1 MKKIL
6 IILCLLI
13 FATPVFAEKI
23 SGSIYTDVRKDAPY
37 YDALTELYQKG
48 IMIGYVDGTF
58 KPNQP
63 VKRCEYS
70 ETVVKAL
77 GLDKKMV
84 EQGVEFYDL
93 PEENPYYDAMQIAL
107 YYDFL
112 PLADNSKYIYPNGT
126 IIRKYAIFPI
136 VNYLSDKII
145 TIDQAKN
152 ILGKYKDRGTLKNA
166 DLIEFAKADVMGLLP
181 VVGNDVKINATKPL
195 TRAELAI
202 MAYNI
207 SAQEYNMYNK
217 KIEHYGAKKKAIGS
231 RLKQAYVKG
240 DYAIIPVQTEIPV
253 QMTTKADSQK
263 SQVDDI
269 QKAVVPWNLVT
280 KERYLLIKAGS
291 KVELQ
296 VKDVQKRK
304 FLRRNGEL
312 RVESTKISTPFKQ
325 TAAFPAVLVVN
336 DKIGL
341 GNKIFKF
348 KRIKTTKSEK
358 SYLKLLQDVKIDLT
372 SGLFVNEK
380 L

>member
-1 MKKIL
+1 MKKFLTIL
-6 IILCLLI
+6 ALII
-13 FATPVFAEKI
+13 FATPVFAD
-23 SGSIYTDVRKDAPY
+23 GSIYTDIKKGSEY
-37 YDALTELYQKG
+37 SEILYELHQKG
-48 IMIGYVDGTF
+48 VMIGYPDGTF
-58 KPNQP
+58 KPNQYA
-63 VKRCEYS
+63 KRKEYS

-84 EQGVEFYDL
+84 VSGVEFYDL
-93 PEENPYYDAMQIAL
+93 PLQNPYYDAMQIAL
-107 YYDFL
+107 YYDFIRVS
-112 PLADNSKYIYPNGT
+112 DNAKYIFPNGT

-136 VNYLSDKII
+136 VDYLSDKDI

-152 ILGKYKDRGTLKNA
+152 ILGKYKDRGTLKND
-166 DLIEFAKADVMGLLP
+166 DLIEFAKAEIMGLVP
-181 VVGNDVKINATKPL
+181 VVGNEVKINAAKPI
-195 TRAELAI
+195 TRIELAL

-207 SAQEYNMYNK
+207 SNQEYNVYNK
-217 KIEHYGAKKKAIGS
+217 KIEHYGTKKKAIGS
-231 RLKQAYVKG
+231 KIKQSYVQG
-240 DYAIIPVQTEIPV
+240 DYGIIPVQTEIPV
-253 QMTTKADSQK
+253 QMLTKADSQK
-263 SQVDDI
+263 SQVDDV

-291 KVELQ
+291 KIDLQ

-312 RVESTKISTPFKQ
+312 RVESTKISTPFAQ
-325 TAAFPAVLVVN
+325 TSAFPAVLIVD

>member
-1 MKKIL
+1 MKKFLTIL
-6 IILCLLI
+6 ALII
-13 FATPVFAEKI
+13 FATPVFAD
-23 SGSIYTDVRKDAPY
+23 GSIYTDIKKGSEY
-37 YDALTELYQKG
+37 SEILYELHQKG
-48 IMIGYVDGTF
+48 VMIGYPDGTF
-58 KPNQP
+58 KPNQYA
-63 VKRCEYS
+63 KRKEYS

-84 EQGVEFYDL
+84 VSGVEFYDL
-93 PEENPYYDAMQIAL
+93 PLQNPYYDAMQIAL
-107 YYDFL
+107 YYDFIRVS
-112 PLADNSKYIYPNGT
+112 DNAKYIFPNGT

-136 VNYLSDKII
+136 VDYLSDKDI

-152 ILGKYKDRGTLKNA
+152 ILGKYKDRGTLKND
-166 DLIEFAKADVMGLLP
+166 DLIEFAKAEVMGLVP
-181 VVGNDVKINATKPL
+181 VVGNEVKINATKPI
-195 TRAELAI
+195 TRIELAL

-207 SAQEYNMYNK
+207 SNQEYNVYNK
-217 KIEHYGAKKKAIGS
+217 KIEHYGTKKKAIGS
-231 RLKQAYVKG
+231 KIKQSYVQG
-240 DYAIIPVQTEIPV
+240 DYGIIPVQTEIPV

-263 SQVDDI
+263 SQVDDV

-291 KVELQ
+291 KIDLQ

-312 RVESTKISTPFKQ
+312 RVESTKISTPFGQ
-325 TAAFPAVLVVN
+325 TSAFPAVLIVD

>member
-1 MKKIL
+1 MKKFLTIL
-6 IILCLLI
+6 ALII
-13 FATPVFAEKI
+13 FATPVFAD
-23 SGSIYTDVRKDAPY
+23 GSIYTDIKKGSEY
-37 YDALTELYQKG
+37 SEILYELHQKG
-48 IMIGYVDGTF
+48 VMIGYPDGTF
-58 KPNQP
+58 KPNQYA
-63 VKRCEYS
+63 KRKEYS

-84 EQGVEFYDL
+84 VSGVEFYDL
-93 PEENPYYDAMQIAL
+93 PLQNPYYDAMQIAL
-107 YYDFL
+107 YYDFIRVS
-112 PLADNSKYIYPNGT
+112 DNAKYIFPNGT

-136 VNYLSDKII
+136 VDYLSDKDI

-152 ILGKYKDRGTLKNA
+152 ILGKYKDRGTLKND
-166 DLIEFAKADVMGLLP
+166 DLIEFAKAEVMGLVP
-181 VVGNDVKINATKPL
+181 VVGNEVKINATKPI
-195 TRAELAI
+195 TRIELAL

-207 SAQEYNMYNK
+207 SNQEYNVYNK
-217 KIEHYGAKKKAIGS
+217 KIEHYGTKKKAIGS
-231 RLKQAYVKG
+231 KIKQSYVQG
-240 DYAIIPVQTEIPV
+240 DYGIIPVQTEIPV

-263 SQVDDI
+263 SQVDDV

-291 KVELQ
+291 KIDLQ

-312 RVESTKISTPFKQ
+312 RVESTKISTPFGQ
-325 TAAFPAVLVVN
+325 TAVFPAVLIVD

>member
-1 MKKIL
+1 MKKFLTIL
-6 IILCLLI
+6 ALII
-13 FATPVFAEKI
+13 FATPVFAD
-23 SGSIYTDVRKDAPY
+23 GSIYTDIKKGSEY
-37 YDALTELYQKG
+37 SEILYELHQKG
-48 IMIGYVDGTF
+48 VMIGYPDGTF
-58 KPNQP
+58 KPNQYA
-63 VKRCEYS
+63 KRKEYS

-84 EQGVEFYDL
+84 VSGVEFYDL
-93 PEENPYYDAMQIAL
+93 PLQNPYYDAMQIAL
-107 YYDFL
+107 YYDFIRVS
-112 PLADNSKYIYPNGT
+112 DNAKYIFPNGT

-136 VNYLSDKII
+136 VDYLSDKDI

-152 ILGKYKDRGTLKNA
+152 ILGKYKDRGTLKND
-166 DLIEFAKADVMGLLP
+166 DLIEFAKAEVMGLVP
-181 VVGNDVKINATKPL
+181 VVGNEVKINAVKPI
-195 TRAELAI
+195 TRIELAL

-207 SAQEYNMYNK
+207 SNQEYNVYNK
-217 KIEHYGAKKKAIGS
+217 KIEHYGTKKKAIGS
-231 RLKQAYVKG
+231 KIKQSYVQG
-240 DYAIIPVQTEIPV
+240 DYGIIPVQTEIPV

-263 SQVDDI
+263 SQVDDV

-291 KVELQ
+291 KIDLQ

-312 RVESTKISTPFKQ
+312 RVESTKISTPFGQ
-325 TAAFPAVLVVN
+325 TSAFPAVLIVD

>member
-1 MKKIL
+1 MKKFLTIL
-6 IILCLLI
+6 ALII
-13 FATPVFAEKI
+13 FATPVFAD
-23 SGSIYTDVRKDAPY
+23 GSIYTDIKKSSEY
-37 YDALTELYQKG
+37 SEILYELHQKG
-48 IMIGYVDGTF
+48 VMIGYPDGTF
-58 KPNQP
+58 KPNQYA
-63 VKRCEYS
+63 KRKEYS

-84 EQGVEFYDL
+84 VSGVEFYDL
-93 PEENPYYDAMQIAL
+93 PLQNSYYDAMQIAL
-107 YYDFL
+107 YYDFIRVS
-112 PLADNSKYIYPNGT
+112 DNSKYIFPNGT
-126 IIRKYAIFPI
+126 IIRKYAIFSI
-136 VNYLSDKII
+136 VDYLSDKDI

-152 ILGKYKDRGTLKNA
+152 ILGKYKDRGTLKND
-166 DLIEFAKADVMGLLP
+166 DLIEFAKAEVMGLIP
-181 VVGNDVKINATKPL
+181 VVGNEVKINATKPI
-195 TRAELAI
+195 TRMELAL
-202 MAYNI
+202 MVYNI
-207 SAQEYNMYNK
+207 SNQEYNLYNK
-217 KIEHYGAKKKAIGS
+217 KIEHYGTKKKAIGS
-231 RLKQAYVKG
+231 KIKQSYVQG
-240 DYAIIPVQTEIPV
+240 NYGIIPVQTEIPV

-263 SQVDDI
+263 SQVDDV

-291 KVELQ
+291 KIDLQ

-312 RVESTKISTPFKQ
+312 RVESTKISTPFAQ
-325 TAAFPAVLVVN
+325 TSTFPAVLIVN